1 MTPFKVVYGREP
13 PSLLPFEKGSTRNFE
28 LEQELLERDEML
40 HSLKLTLAR
49 AQQLMK
55 DQADKHRR
63 DVQFAVGDMEYLK
76 LRPYRQQSVVQRFCQ
91 KFAAKFY
98 GPYRVVERIGNAAY
112 KLLLPSHSR
121 IHPVFHV
128 SQLKIALNP
137 QEQVLDLPRV
147 CLGGYQ
153 EDWLPSDVIDKRY
166 DSGGRLELLVTWR
179 GKPAEENSW
188 MSYLH
193 FIEQFPSYKL
203 EGKLGFVGGSID
215 RYKVAYYRRRKGK
228 EIAEE
233 DDVEN
238 TVEDSNEGGSGAS
251 V

>member
-1 MTPFKVVYGREP
+1 M
-13 PSLLPFEKGSTRNFE
+13 
-28 LEQELLERDEML
+28 
-40 HSLKLTLAR
+40 
-49 AQQLMK
+49 
-55 DQADKHRR
+55 
-63 DVQFAVGDMEYLK
+63 
-76 LRPYRQQSVVQRFCQ
+76 
-91 KFAAKFY
+91 
-98 GPYRVVERIGNAAY
+98 VERIGNAAY